1 MTGMPVVSPVSGT
14 QLYQI
19 EELQPAEAITLW
31 PGMRQSA
38 APLRLA
44 SLQARRDALRLL
56 ADRILQQRDSLLDR
70 IVEETGK
77 SRTDALVSEIMGV
90 LDYLHW
96 LCNRGYQHLK
106 DQRVHTPLAL
116 LGKTSKIYHQPLGAV
131 LVIAP
136 WNYPF
141 HIAMTGIAAALMAG
155 NAVVLKPSEVTPLKG
170 VFEDLFAGIP
180 LLRDAFRV
188 VYGTG
193 ETAQRLISGGPD
205 KIFFTGSA
213 NTGKKILRQ
222 AAEQLIPVDLELGGK
237 DAALVFDDVDM
248 QRTVAG
254 VLWGGMTNAGQSC
267 TSIERVLVQRSIYP
281 RFRDALVQAAQA
293 LVVATGDGGDA
304 DFGAI
309 TAAFQAQVIDR
320 HLQQAQSLGAQLHGA
335 AAAPDVPARLLPPV
349 ILEAVPLEA
358 AAWQEETFGPT
369 LVLQPFDS
377 EAQAITLANDSNYGL
392 SASVWTKDLAR
403 ADRVARA
410 LRVGAVSI
418 NNVML
423 TEGNPELPFGGV
435 GQSGS
440 GRVKG
445 AEGLLAM
452 TRSKAILVDKQSR
465 KTEANWYPYTLKKY
479 RLFDQLIAALFG
491 KGWRRW
497 IGFAKAGMAL
507 EAEAQKPRA

>member
-1 MTGMPVVSPVSGT
+1 MTGVPVVSPLSGT

-19 EELQPAEAITLW
+19 EELQAADAITLW
-31 PGMRQSA
+31 LRLRQSA

-56 ADRILQQRDSLLDR
+56 ADRILQQRDPLLDR

-77 SRTDALVSEIMGV
+77 TRTDALVSEIMGV

-96 LCNRGYQHLK
+96 LCNRGYKHLK
-106 DQRVHTPLAL
+106 DHLVHTPPAL
-116 LGKTSKIYHQPLGAV
+116 FGKTSKIYHQPLGAV

-141 HIAMTGIAAALMAG
+141 HIAMTGIAAAFMAG

-170 VFEDLFAGIP
+170 VFEALLAGIP
-180 LLRDAFRV
+180 LVRDAFAV

-193 ETAQRLISGGPD
+193 ENAQRLISGGPD

-222 AAEQLIPVDLELGGK
+222 AAEHLIPVDLELGGK
-237 DAALVFDDVDM
+237 DAALVFDDVDI

-267 TSIERVLVQRSIYP
+267 TSIERVLVQQSIYH
-281 RFRDALVQAAQA
+281 RFRDALVQAAQS
-293 LVVATGDGGDA
+293 LVVATGDAGDA
-304 DFGAI
+304 DVGAI
-309 TAAFQAQVIDR
+309 TASFQAQVIVQ
-320 HLQQAQSLGAQLHGA
+320 HLQQAKSLGAQLHGNTA
-335 AAAPDVPARLLPPV
+335 TPDPPARLFSPV
-349 ILEAVPLEA
+349 ILEAVPLDA

-369 LVLQPFDS
+369 LVLQQFAS
-377 EAQAITLANDSNYGL
+377 EEEAIALTNDSHYGL
-392 SASVWTKDLAR
+392 SASVWTRDLAR

-435 GQSGS
+435 GESGS

-452 TRSKAILVDKQSR
+452 TRSKAILVDQQSR
-465 KTEANWYPYTLKKY
+465 KIEANWYPYTLEKY
-479 RLFDQLIAALFG
+479 RLFDQLIAALFC

-497 IGFAKAGMAL
+497 IGFVLSGIAL
-507 EAEAQKPRA
+507 DKEAQKPRA